1 MNSSASLLGAI
12 VLICLGS
19 VFAAIDAA
27 ISTVSMARV
36 QELVRDERPGAVRLV
51 KVMADRP
58 RHINQVVLLRIVCEI
73 SATVLLA
80 QFFYRAVSRDW
91 GLFIAAV
98 VMVVISFV
106 VIGVGPR
113 TLGRQNAYSIALVSA
128 LPLQLIS
135 VLLAPISRILV
146 VLGNMLTPG
155 RGFRNGPFASE
166 IELREVVDL
175 AQQRGVVAADERRM
189 IQSVFE
195 LGDTPA
201 REVMVP
207 RTEMIWIES
216 DKSAAAAT
224 SLAVRS
230 GHSRIPVIGENVDD
244 IVGVVYLKDCVQQT
258 YYSSAGGR
266 DTTVTDVMR
275 PAVFVPDS
283 KPLDE
288 LLREMQRDRNHMTL
302 LVDEYGAIAG
312 LVTIEDVLEEI
323 VGEIADE
330 YDAAEVAP
338 VEDLGDNRFR
348 VSARL
353 PIEDVG
359 ELYGVEFEEDLDV
372 DTVGGLLALELGR
385 VPLPGSEVVSHG
397 LRLHAEGGPD
407 HRGRVRIG
415 TVLLSRAEAVVRK
428 MAEFHSGFVCFVGRP
443 NTGKSTLTNALVGSK
458 VAITSN
464 RPQTTRHTIR
474 GIVHRDDFQIILVDT
489 PGLHRPRTL
498 LGKRLNDL
506 VRDTYSEV
514 DAIGLCI
521 PADEAIGPGDRWI
534 VEQIRS
540 TAPRTTLIA
549 VVTKIDK
556 VPKDK
561 LAAQLVAVSELVGD
575 SAEIVPVSAAT
586 GEQVDVLIGV
596 LAAALPPGPPYYPD
610 GELTDEPEEVL
621 MAEFIREAALEGV
634 RDELPHSLAV
644 VIDEVNPREGRDD
657 LIDVH
662 AVLFVERD
670 SQKGIVI
677 GKGGARLREV
687 GTVARSQIEKLL
699 GTKVY
704 LELRVKVAK
713 NWQRDPKQLGRLGF

>member
-1 MNSSASLLGAI
+1 VSDDLKVFRELNSSAQLLGAI
-12 VLICLGS
+12 VLIGLGS

-36 QELVRDERPGAVRLV
+36 HELVRDERPGAVRLA

-58 RHINQVVLLRIVCEI
+58 RHINLVVLLRIICEI

-80 QFFYRAVSRDW
+80 EFFYRDVSRNW
-91 GLFIAAV
+91 GLFDAAV
-98 VMVVISFV
+98 VMVVTSFV

-113 TLGRQNAYSIALVSA
+113 TLGRQNAYMISLVSA
-128 LPLQLIS
+128 LPLQVIS
-135 VLLAPISRILV
+135 FLLAPISRLLV

-207 RTEMIWIES
+207 RTEMVWIES
-216 DKSAAAAT
+216 DKSADQAT

-230 GHSRIPVIGENVDD
+230 GHSRIPVIGDNVDD
-244 IVGVVYLKDCVQQT
+244 VVGVVYLKDCVQRAH
-258 YYSSAGGR
+258 YSSANGR
-266 DTTVTDVMR
+266 DTAVAEVMR

-283 KPLDE
+283 KPLDA

-338 VEDLGDNRFR
+338 VEELGDNRFR

-359 ELYGVEFEEDLDV
+359 ELYDVEFDEHLDV

-407 HRGRVRIG
+407 HRGRVRVG
-415 TVLLSRAEAVVRK
+415 TVLLSRAEV
-428 MAEFHSGFVCFVGRP
+428 
-443 NTGKSTLTNALVGSK
+443 
-458 VAITSN
+458 
-464 RPQTTRHTIR
+464 
-474 GIVHRDDFQIILVDT
+474 DDD
-489 PGLHRPRTL
+489 
-498 LGKRLNDL
+498 
-506 VRDTYSEV
+506 
-514 DAIGLCI
+514 
-521 PADEAIGPGDRWI
+521 
-534 VEQIRS
+534 
-540 TAPRTTLIA
+540 
-549 VVTKIDK
+549 
-556 VPKDK
+556 
-561 LAAQLVAVSELVGD
+561 
-575 SAEIVPVSAAT
+575 
-586 GEQVDVLIGV
+586 
-596 LAAALPPGPPYYPD
+596 
-610 GELTDEPEEVL
+610 
-621 MAEFIREAALEGV
+621 
-634 RDELPHSLAV
+634 
-644 VIDEVNPREGRDD
+644 
-657 LIDVH
+657 
-662 AVLFVERD
+662 
-670 SQKGIVI
+670 
-677 GKGGARLREV
+677 
-687 GTVARSQIEKLL
+687 
-699 GTKVY
+699 
-704 LELRVKVAK
+704 
-713 NWQRDPKQLGRLGF
+713 